1 MSTISRQ
8 IITAAVN
15 VTESDAY
22 SASDIAAAMLDVVWR
37 DADDWT
43 VEFVREVMTTVI
55 FVVSTDDNDEYAD
68 VADIITTAAR
78 AIMTGAA
85 RAEDEQGWVDVDDIE
100 VEFA

>member
-1 MSTISRQ
+1 MSTINRQ
-8 IITAAVN
+8 IITAAVS
-15 VTESDAY
+15 VTENDVY
-22 SASDIAAAMLDVVWR
+22 SVGDIAAAMLDVMWR